1 MICIFKFFGGRL
13 EIAEDRISALYYD
26 LIKWSYDHIKSR
38 SFQLSRVRSSAGN
51 NFVSLGPFP
60 KRKKS
65 HLTKSLSNLTEQLVY
80 FWSQGQEKE
89 KVMVISDVFRKA
101 RISLEAGKCWNCP
114 EIPAQT
120 VIVSLLC
127 DTWKATHVGCLR
139 PLRKLSVLCLV
150 FTALPWACGNVT
162 TTERHPGC
170 PAPGNRSGED
180 RAAPPR
186 LRSRC
191 QCWQGNSWVWKFFRI
206 KYISVL
212 TGIGFCFFSIILR
225 LNTWY
230 LF

>member
-1 MICIFKFFGGRL
+1 MT
-13 EIAEDRISALYYD
+13 LYYD
-26 LIKWSYDHIKSR
+26 RIKSR

-51 NFVSLGPFP
+51 NFVFLGPFP

-127 DTWKATHVGCLR
+127 DTWKVTHVGFLR
-139 PLRKLSVLCLV
+139 PLRKLSVLCLCL
-150 FTALPWACGNVT
+150 LPFPEPVEMSLRQKGTRGAQ
-162 TTERHPGC
+162 H
-170 PAPGNRSGED
+170 
-180 RAAPPR
+180 RAAALAKTAQCLPASSPDASADSEIAGC
-186 LRSRC
+186 RS
-191 QCWQGNSWVWKFFRI
+191 F
-206 KYISVL
+206 L
-212 TGIGFCFFSIILR
+212 E
-225 LNTWY
+225 
-230 LF
+230 